1 MCRDLERH
9 LCSYSLEKQHL
20 CAESQ
25 ACLGSLPWSEPQ
37 SSVVCI
43 VGAVPARIQTEHWA
57 ADRFIV
63 TIRK

>member
-1 MCRDLERH
+1 MCQDLERH
-9 LCSYSLEKQHL
+9 LCSYSREKQHL
-20 CAESQ
+20 YAESQ
-25 ACLGSLPWSEPQ
+25 VCSGSLPWSEHP
-37 SSVVCI
+37 VCI